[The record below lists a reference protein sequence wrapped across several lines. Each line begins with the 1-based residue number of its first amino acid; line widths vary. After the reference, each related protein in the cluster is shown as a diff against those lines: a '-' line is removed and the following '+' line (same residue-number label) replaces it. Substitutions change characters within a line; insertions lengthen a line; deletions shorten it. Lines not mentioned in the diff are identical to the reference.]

1 MEKFGASADR
11 SATRGSP
18 VAPGSA
24 VKIHS
29 ESDSVLYSIVVLR
42 GQYEAGSLQGEEYHQ
57 GKFIDYIEPLKAA
70 FREKRFVIRE
80 YSYDPSKA
88 GSLDKQLEQAKTE
101 VQAANTTIIRWCR
114 AHYGEV
120 YSGWLHLKVIR
131 AFAESVLRY
140 GLPVDFS
147 SMFIEPNPKREKQL
161 KVLLSKTIAKLSPHL
176 THQVEEGEDDEDTE
190 NLPYVC
196 HKFNVIGASNVA

>member
-1 MEKFGASADR
+1 M
-11 SATRGSP
+11 
-18 VAPGSA
+18 APDSA
-24 VKIHS
+24 VKIHA
-29 ESDSVLYSIVVLR
+29 ESDSVLYSIIVLR
-42 GQYEAGSLQGEEYHQ
+42 GQYEAGTLEGDEYQH

-70 FREKRFVIRE
+70 FREKRFIVRE
-80 YSYDPSKA
+80 YSYDASKA

-101 VQAANTTIIRWCR
+101 VQATNTTIIRWCR

-147 SMFIEPNPKREKQL
+147 SMFIEPNMKREKQL
-161 KVLLSKTIAKLSPHL
+161 KVLLGKTIAKLIPHL
-176 THQVEEGEDDEDTE
+176 THHVEEGEEDDDTE